1 MTTKKCTTCGETKP
15 TDQFHKCRSS
25 RDGLKSSCKT
35 CANAMSRAYY
45 EANREHIAA
54 QKRAYN
60 EVNRDKINARQ
71 RAYNEANRDKMIA
84 RQRAYREAN
93 QDKVAARD
101 RAYNEANRDK
111 INARQRARNALMGN
125 PFRDRAQEV
134 TTRYATRIRDP
145 WTPEEDHYVL
155 TGPGTLMD
163 KALQLSRTYDAVKN
177 RAKLLRQ
184 ENAA

>member
-1 MTTKKCTTCGETKP
+1 MTTKTCTKCGETKP

-25 RDGLKSSCKT
+25 RDGLQSSCTT
-35 CANAMSRAYY
+35 CTDAMSRAYY
-45 EANREHIAA
+45 EANREHIVA

-71 RAYNEANRDKMIA
+71 RA
-84 RQRAYREAN
+84 
-93 QDKVAARD
+93 
-101 RAYNEANRDK
+101 
-111 INARQRARNALMGN
+111 RNTLMGN

-145 WTPEEDHYVL
+145 WAPEEDNYVL

-184 ENAA
+184 DSTK